1 MSLKILLLMAGAG
14 FIGSVIG
21 FVICC
26 LLVFASKQS
35 RYEER
40 EERDGG

>member
-1 MSLKILLLMAGAG
+1 MSLKFILWMCGAG
-14 FIGSVIG
+14 FIGTVIG
-21 FVICC
+21 FLVCC

-40 EERDGG
+40 DGG